1 MEHLELLTGPVVAQ
15 LGTLAT
21 GSPTVTGLVTAELA
35 GAVQVRGPGIP
46 PSTFVHSI
54 DDGGQV
60 TLTRPATATGPQSL
74 NFTLQPITLAEAK
87 QQCRLEIPDDD
98 SLIVSWIDSA
108 RLRAEVLLRA
118 TILQSTFNWY
128 MDGFPASANGY
139 YNRLIRQSGPNP
151 QWLPNGAAILH
162 FPTRPLISVASVK
175 YFDPLG
181 VLQTIDPAT
190 YFVSTGLGARIQPL
204 IGYVWPVARPQIDGV
219 VIQFTA
225 GNPTAAG
232 VSENVKSACRLMVA
246 HWYEH
251 REEVADAQT
260 YPVPQAVDALISA
273 TDPGVYA

>member
-1 MEHLELLTGPVVAQ
+1 MEHLELVTGPLVAQ
-15 LGTLAT
+15 LGTLTT
-21 GSPTVTGLVTAELA
+21 GSPTVTGLTTAELV

-46 PSTFVHSI
+46 PATYVQSI
-54 DDGGQV
+54 DDGGQL
-60 TLTRPATATGPQSL
+60 TLTKPATATGPQSL
-74 NFTLQPITLAEAK
+74 SFTLQPITLAEAK

-98 SLIVSWIDSA
+98 NLIVSWIDSA

-162 FPTRPLISVASVK
+162 FPTRPLISVASVQ
-175 YFDPLG
+175 YYDPVG
-181 VLQTIDPAT
+181 TLQTIDPST

-204 IGYVWPVARPQIDGV
+204 IGYVWPVVRPQIDGV
-219 VIQFTA
+219 VVQFTA
-225 GNPTAAG
+225 GNATASS

-260 YPVPQAVDALISA
+260 YPVPNAVDALISA
-273 TDPGVYA
+273 TDPGVYE